1 MRSNGLGLAL
11 GALLLGTPARGQE
24 ASYLPVDR
32 IAAIVG
38 TTPIPLSRVDEE
50 LNLLLGERQRSGQP
64 MPTDSAEV
72 TELRRWV
79 LDRMIDQELLVQQ
92 ALRDTTVKVT
102 DQQVQ
107 SATETAVQQTRRQ
120 FNSDLEFRRQL
131 EVAGLGS
138 PEEYRRM
145 VSDQVRRGLLTQQL
159 RERKTER
166 GELRPI
172 PPTEAEIR
180 EFWEESKRQGQQ
192 PRRPATVSFR
202 QIVVRPRASDAAKAV
217 ARSIADSVLQALR
230 AGEDFATAARRFS
243 ADPGSKEE
251 GGDLGWFRRG
261 RMVREF
267 EAAAFSLRPGQ
278 ISPVVETPFGFHLIQ
293 VERIEPAEV
302 KARHILFAPDV
313 SDADRAAARALA
325 DSVAAVLRAG
335 VPYDSLLRL
344 HHDPLEQSLFD
355 DVSQADLAANVRTA
369 LEASA
374 AGEVVGPIEV
384 EGDGD
389 GRTRYVVVRFDL
401 RKPEGEYTF
410 EELRDQLRSRVME
423 DSGLRHYL
431 EELREQ
437 TYIDIRL

>member
-1 MRSNGLGLAL
+1 
-11 GALLLGTPARGQE
+11 
-24 ASYLPVDR
+24 
-32 IAAIVG
+32 
-38 TTPIPLSRVDEE
+38 
-50 LNLLLGERQRSGQP
+50 
-64 MPTDSAEV
+64 
-72 TELRRWV
+72 
-79 LDRMIDQELLVQQ
+79 
-92 ALRDTTVKVT
+92 
-102 DQQVQ
+102 
-107 SATETAVQQTRRQ
+107 
-120 FNSDLEFRRQL
+120 
-131 EVAGLGS
+131 
-138 PEEYRRM
+138 
-145 VSDQVRRGLLTQQL
+145 LLTQQL

-202 QIVVRPRASDAAKAV
+202 QIVVRPRSSDAARAV
-217 ARSIADSVLQALR
+217 ARSVADSVLQALR

-302 KARHILFAPDV
+302 KARHILFAPEV

-325 DSVAAVLRAG
+325 DSVAAALRAG

-384 EGDGD
+384 EGDG
-389 GRTRYVVVRFDL
+389 RTRYVVVRFDL

-410 EELRDQLRSRVME
+410 EELRDQLRTRVME